1 MENFKWRAS
10 SANIRSLLSKEY
22 LFLLFIGRQEIK
34 KERTYINLT
43 FKLTYSIYVYVYGVN
58 MEWNK

>member
-10 SANIRSLLSKEY
+10 SANIRSLSIEY

-58 MEWNK
+58 IEWKK

>member
-10 SANIRSLLSKEY
+10 SANIRSLSIEY

>member
-10 SANIRSLLSKEY
+10 SANIRSLLSIEY

-58 MEWNK
+58 MKWNK